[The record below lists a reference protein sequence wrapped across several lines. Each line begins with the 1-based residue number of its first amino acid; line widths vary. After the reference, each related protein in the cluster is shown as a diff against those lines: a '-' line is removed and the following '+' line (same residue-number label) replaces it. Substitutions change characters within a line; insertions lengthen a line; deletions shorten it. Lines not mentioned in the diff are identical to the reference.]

1 LDPLTEDLA
10 DPQRPGTP
18 YDGIWAWA
26 CLIHVARE
34 DFGTVLGRLAEA
46 TRTGGRLHASVR
58 EGDGED
64 VSTRQRRSAP
74 GLRRDVLARV
84 CPSVRTHRGRLDCQ

>member
-1 LDPLTEDLA
+1 MST
-10 DPQRPGTP
+10 
-18 YDGIWAWA
+18 
-26 CLIHVARE
+26 
-34 DFGTVLGRLAEA
+34 EA

-64 VSTRQRRSAP
+64 VSTRQRGSAP